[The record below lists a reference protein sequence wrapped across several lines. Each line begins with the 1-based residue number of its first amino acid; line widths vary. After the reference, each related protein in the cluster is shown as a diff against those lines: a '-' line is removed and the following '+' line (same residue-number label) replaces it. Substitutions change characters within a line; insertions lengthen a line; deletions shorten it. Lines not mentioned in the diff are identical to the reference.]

1 MSVDEGP
8 ERLGRGHRIVTGL
21 VASPCLCKPIPAGWA
36 SRHGAWPPP
45 RDVAARRGETRQV
58 IAAGGERV
66 AVGRRAA
73 SAVLARAH
81 LALLPAL
88 AVLLQAC
95 TLSSE
100 QLSLPGAMG
109 GPTKGSEIG
118 AAAQRPGVRTSN
130 PADDETREPRLYPG
144 SVPMLGASN
153 GGAGAG
159 RPARAEATSSE
170 TGDGVMLNLAGAS
183 IQELASTVLGDVLKV
198 NYAVAEGVKGSI
210 TLKTVNP
217 IPRQDLL
224 ATFESLIRAE
234 GAALVVENGLYRIV
248 AAEGGGAAGIVRR
261 GRAGGTAGLG
271 NEIIPL
277 RYVAAEEMQ
286 RILTSLAP
294 QSSVVK
300 VDQNRNILIASG
312 TANELASIRETV
324 ATFDVDWMR
333 GMSFGLFPVESGDPE
348 AIAQELDTIFA
359 NDRESPV
366 KGVVRFVPNKRLKSV
381 LVISARPEYL
391 RKAETWIKRIDL
403 VGQESEK
410 QVQVYHVQNRPARE
424 LAELLQKVYTPSS
437 ERAGDQP
444 VAALPPGSQPATLS
458 SDPARPLTTQD
469 LDARRTTSL
478 EPRPLAAS
486 ESTPF
491 ATPPQPGGKSRDA
504 ASAATTVGSRHDD
517 GSAPIETGSLP
528 AGPRPHDLDGTIK
541 VVADEA
547 NNALIITASMREY
560 KRVRQI
566 LSRIDVAAS
575 QVLLEATIA
584 EVSLNDQLR
593 FGLRWF
599 FESQASQ
606 FRLTDSVLGAVAPRF
621 PGFSY
626 FLNMP
631 NVQVALNAL
640 SDVTDVNVVSSPSM
654 MVLDNKQA
662 LLQIGDE
669 VPIATQSA
677 VAVGAPGAPIVNSVS
692 FRSTG
697 VILGITPRIG
707 DNGRVL
713 LDIEQEVSDVV
724 PTTSSTIDSPT
735 IQQRRIKTT
744 VAVQSGESIVL
755 AGFMQD
761 RARKARQQVP
771 LVGDVPW
778 LGNLFKDKDDQI
790 RRTELLIAITPQ
802 IVKDP
807 HQIRGIAAEFRDR
820 INLTTR
826 PQRRTPP
833 DRREQIDRVL
843 VR

>member
-1 MSVDEGP
+1 M
-8 ERLGRGHRIVTGL
+8 
-21 VASPCLCKPIPAGWA
+21 
-36 SRHGAWPPP
+36 
-45 RDVAARRGETRQV
+45 
-58 IAAGGERV
+58 

-81 LALLPAL
+81 LAVLPAL

-109 GPTKGSEIG
+109 GPIKGSEIG
-118 AAAQRPGVRTSN
+118 AAAQRPGVRTPN
-130 PADDETREPRLYPG
+130 PADDETRESRVYPG
-144 SVPMLGASN
+144 SVPLLGSPNGAASS
-153 GGAGAG
+153 GQ
-159 RPARAEATSSE
+159 RARAENAATE
-170 TGDGVMLNLAGAS
+170 TGDGVVLNLAGAS

-198 NYAVAEGVKGSI
+198 NYTVAEGVKGSI

-248 AAEGGGAAGIVRR
+248 AAEGGGASGIAQRSR
-261 GRAGGTAGLG
+261 GGGRGPGLG

-286 RILTSLAP
+286 RILSSLAP
-294 QSSVVK
+294 QSTVVK

-333 GMSFGLFPVESGDPE
+333 GMSFGIFPVESGDPE

-381 LVISARPEYL
+381 LAISSRPEYL

-491 ATPPQPGGKSRDA
+491 AAPPQPGSKSRDG
-504 ASAATTVGSRHDD
+504 ASATGASATTAGSRYDD
-517 GSAPIETGSLP
+517 GTAAIETGSLP
-528 AGPRPHDLDGTIK
+528 TSPRPNDLDGNIK

-761 RARKARQQVP
+761 RARKSRQQVP

-820 INLTTR
+820 LNLTTR
-826 PQRRTPP
+826 PQRRTGP
-833 DRREQIDRVL
+833 DRREQVDRVL

>member
-1 MSVDEGP
+1 M
-8 ERLGRGHRIVTGL
+8 
-21 VASPCLCKPIPAGWA
+21 
-36 SRHGAWPPP
+36 
-45 RDVAARRGETRQV
+45 
-58 IAAGGERV
+58 

-81 LALLPAL
+81 LAVLPAL

-109 GPTKGSEIG
+109 GPIKGSEIG

-130 PADDETREPRLYPG
+130 PADDETRESRVYPG
-144 SVPMLGASN
+144 SVPLLGSPNGAASS
-153 GGAGAG
+153 GQ
-159 RPARAEATSSE
+159 RARAENAATE
-170 TGDGVMLNLAGAS
+170 TGDGVVLNLAGAS

-198 NYAVAEGVKGSI
+198 NYTVAEGVKGSI

-248 AAEGGGAAGIVRR
+248 AAEGGGASGIAQRSR
-261 GRAGGTAGLG
+261 GGGRGPGLG

-286 RILTSLAP
+286 RILSSLAP
-294 QSSVVK
+294 QSTVVK

-333 GMSFGLFPVESGDPE
+333 GMSFGIFPVESGDPE

-381 LVISARPEYL
+381 LAISSRPEYL

-491 ATPPQPGGKSRDA
+491 AAPPQPGSKSRDG
-504 ASAATTVGSRHDD
+504 ASATGASATTAGSRYDD
-517 GSAPIETGSLP
+517 GTAAIETGSLP
-528 AGPRPHDLDGTIK
+528 TSPRPNDLDGNIK

-761 RARKARQQVP
+761 RARKSRQQVP

-820 INLTTR
+820 LNLTTR
-826 PQRRTPP
+826 PQRRTGP
-833 DRREQIDRVL
+833 DRREQVDRVL